1 MTGFIAGSLKGQMAR
16 NAANSAQGGSP
27 IRTMDDSP
35 LELNPEIIDI
45 QRGHIFYFK
54 SKQILL

>member
-45 QRGHIFYFK
+45 QR
-54 SKQILL
+54 